1 MELLESIS
9 ELERVSGPV
18 HLGIGVFDGVH
29 LGHQAVIRSAMEN
42 AARDGGSAVA
52 VTFDPHPARILRPD
66 AAPRLLTS
74 ARHKQ
79 RLIAE
84 IGIPYLLK
92 IRFDEEFAALEPEE
106 FINALVQHSCPLR
119 TISVGHDWVFGRM
132 RRGNVAMLK
141 SSGETGGFRVV
152 EVPSVQM
159 DGLAISSTRIR
170 RAVQSGDLDEAARFL
185 GRRFSILGGV
195 EEGKQL
201 GRTIGFPT
209 ANLDAPDEQFP
220 PDGVYAVRARWGNRE
235 ATGMANIGVRPTV
248 NESGAGRKLEAHLF
262 EVNED
267 LYGADLDVEFIQF
280 LRSEMKFPSLDALKS
295 QLHSDR
301 ENALSVVRS

>member
-42 AARDGGSAVA
+42 ASRDGGSAVA

-79 RLIAE
+79 RLIAG

-92 IRFDEEFAALEPEE
+92 IRFDQEFAALEPEA
-106 FINALVQHSCPLR
+106 FIEALVQHSSPLR
-119 TISVGHDWVFGRM
+119 TISVGHDWVFGRK
-132 RRGNVAMLK
+132 RRGNVAMLRD
-141 SSGETGGFRVV
+141 SGEASGFSVV
-152 EVPSVQM
+152 EVSSVQM

-170 RAVQSGDLDEAARFL
+170 NAVKSGNLDEAARFL
-185 GRRFSILGGV
+185 GRRFSILGTV
-195 EEGKQL
+195 EEGNKL

-209 ANLDAPDEQFP
+209 ANLDASNEQFP
-220 PDGVYAVRARWGNRE
+220 PDGVYAVCARWGNRE
-235 ATGMANIGVRPTV
+235 ASGMANIGVRPTV
-248 NESGAGRKLEAHLF
+248 NESGAGRKLKVHLF
-262 EVNED
+262 EVNDD

-280 LRSEMKFPSLDALKS
+280 LRPEIKFASLDALKA
-295 QLHSDR
+295 QLHTDR
-301 ENALSVVRS
+301 EKALSVVR

>member
-42 AARDGGSAVA
+42 AACDGGSAVA

-66 AAPRLLTS
+66 AAPRLLTA
-74 ARHKQ
+74 ARHKR

-92 IRFDEEFAALEPEE
+92 IRFDQEFAALEPEA
-106 FINALVQHSCPLR
+106 FIEALVQYSSPLR
-119 TISVGHDWVFGRM
+119 TISVGHDWVFGRK

-141 SSGETGGFRVV
+141 ASGEAGGFSVV

-170 RAVQSGDLDEAARFL
+170 NAVQSGDLDQAARFL
-185 GRRFSILGGV
+185 GRRFSILGAV
-195 EEGKQL
+195 EEGRKL

-209 ANLDAPDEQFP
+209 ANLDASDEQFP
-220 PDGVYAVRARWGNRE
+220 PDGVYAVRARWGNRD
-235 ATGMANIGVRPTV
+235 AVGMANIGVRPTV
-248 NESGAGRKLEAHLF
+248 NESGAGRKLEVHLF
-262 EVNED
+262 EVSED

-280 LRSEMKFPSLDALKS
+280 LRPETKFTSLDALKA
-295 QLHSDR
+295 QLHLDR
-301 ENALSVVRS
+301 ENALSVVR